1 MILSGKAVR
10 DAKVVILGLTF
21 KENCPDIRNSKVKDI
36 INRLKEYGI
45 KPIVV
50 DPWANKIDAMSDYGI
65 KLKPL
70 SEVKEVDCIIIA
82 VAHDEFKKLT
92 LEEINKLYSSDINN
106 EEKILIDAKGI
117 FNVKDVEKMGLSY
130 WRL

>member
-1 MILSGKAVR
+1 M
-10 DAKVVILGLTF
+10 
-21 KENCPDIRNSKVKDI
+21 
-36 INRLKEYGI
+36 
-45 KPIVV
+45 
-50 DPWANKIDAMSDYGI
+50 
-65 KLKPL
+65 
-70 SEVKEVDCIIIA
+70 KEVDCIIIA

>member
-1 MILSGKAVR
+1 
-10 DAKVVILGLTF
+10 
-21 KENCPDIRNSKVKDI
+21 
-36 INRLKEYGI
+36 
-45 KPIVV
+45 
-50 DPWANKIDAMSDYGI
+50 MSDYGI